1 MLPRMSE
8 PTAFAEPQASAR
20 LLGPA
25 ATRWNDYVGTAAADD
40 ADAVLHH
47 PSLYEL
53 AAIDRDRWMILSVDL
68 EVRTRAAVTVYA
80 IDKLAHGV
88 RTAAD
93 VAELAGERGQL
104 PVRAFTVPS
113 PSVEDFLGGAFSQI
127 SIRLVT
133 RAVQDYPLALS
144 D

>member
-8 PTAFAEPQASAR
+8 PTAFAEPQANAR

-25 ATRWNDYVGTAAADD
+25 ATTWNDYVGTAAADD

-68 EVRTRAAVTVYA
+68 RVETDAAVTVYA
-80 IDKLAHGV
+80 IDKIAHCVQSAG
-88 RTAAD
+88 D
-93 VAELAGERGQL
+93 VAELAGKRGQL
-104 PVRAFTVPS
+104 PVRAFIVAS
-113 PSVEDFLGGAFSQI
+113 PKAEDFVNGAFKQI

-133 RAVQDYPLALS
+133 RGVQDYPLAVT

>member
-8 PTAFAEPQASAR
+8 PTAFAKPQASAR
-20 LLGPA
+20 PLGPA
-25 ATRWNDYVGTAAADD
+25 VTRWNDYVGTAAADD

-68 EVRTRAAVTVYA
+68 RVKTGVTVTVYA
-80 IDKLAHGV
+80 IDKVAHGV
-88 RTAAD
+88 WTAAD

-104 PVRAFTVPS
+104 PVRAFAVPS
-113 PSVEDFLGGAFSQI
+113 P
-127 SIRLVT
+127 
-133 RAVQDYPLALS
+133 
-144 D
+144 

>member
-1 MLPRMSE
+1 MSE

-20 LLGPA
+20 LLGAA

-68 EVRTRAAVTVYA
+68 RVKTSAAVTVYA
-80 IDKLAHGV
+80 IDKVAHGV
-88 RTAAD
+88 QTAAD
-93 VAELAGERGQL
+93 VADLAAERGQL
-104 PVRAFTVPS
+104 PVRAFPVSS
-113 PSVEDFLGGAFSQI
+113 PSVEDFVNGAFKQLSV
-127 SIRLVT
+127 RLVS
-133 RAVQDYPLALS
+133 RDVQDYPLAVA